1 MKKEIK
7 KIIQKI
13 VDNGLVG
20 FGEEQSKV
28 LMDEAKK
35 ILDNDKQ
42 RELAK
47 DLTQLTQEK
56 ENSSSLSD
64 MVLRLIKYY
73 VVSPMEKSY
82 IVKIEKQLK
91 EDEELDNEI
100 KEIEADIN
108 QEKKNKLAIYDLE
121 KNGKVLGMST
131 KIINRKKEVEN
142 YENKLMRSNQKLNE
156 LQANN
161 NKLREKISQLRKEKN
176 AMETIYN
183 KLKAE
188 LDQKN

>member
-64 MVLRLIKYY
+64 MVLKLIKYY

>member
-47 DLTQLTQEK
+47 DLTQLT
-56 ENSSSLSD
+56 
-64 MVLRLIKYY
+64 
-73 VVSPMEKSY
+73 
-82 IVKIEKQLK
+82 
-91 EDEELDNEI
+91 
-100 KEIEADIN
+100 
-108 QEKKNKLAIYDLE
+108 
-121 KNGKVLGMST
+121 
-131 KIINRKKEVEN
+131 
-142 YENKLMRSNQKLNE
+142 
-156 LQANN
+156 
-161 NKLREKISQLRKEKN
+161 
-176 AMETIYN
+176 
-183 KLKAE
+183 
-188 LDQKN
+188 